1 MRILRTIRPTTW
13 LVVITL
19 LLAGVARPAPA
30 SAQAAGA
37 QLTLTG
43 GGKVKID
50 GIDAASGATVFTGS
64 RVTTD
69 SGVTA
74 VITTGG
80 SRLTLQPET
89 DATVVFA
96 GSFVRADVICGVANG
111 DPAPGAAFELITHGD
126 TSVYCAAG
134 ALQVEAEGKTTAL
147 AANQTQTFEDGVHI
161 RTTGASSFEAST
173 LLCSCLC
180 AAPVIFPVIAV
191 PFPVALVAL
200 LIGGGA
206 AAVAVPIAVHND
218 EGQVIVSNPFPR

>member
-1 MRILRTIRPTTW
+1 MRLLRSIRPASL
-13 LVVITL
+13 LVVLAL
-19 LLAGVARPAPA
+19 LTFGVAHPA
-30 SAQAAGA
+30 SAQAPGA
-37 QLTLTG
+37 QLTVTG
-43 GGKVKID
+43 GDKVKID
-50 GIDAASGATVFTGS
+50 GLDAVSGSTVFTGS
-64 RVTTD
+64 RVTTT

-74 VITTGG
+74 QIMSAG
-80 SRLTLQPET
+80 SRVTIQPET

-96 GSFVRADVICGVANG
+96 GSFMRVDVICGVANG

-126 TSVYCAAG
+126 TSVFVASG
-134 ALQVEAEGKTTAL
+134 AVQVEAEGKMTNL

-206 AAVAVPIAVHND
+206 AAVAVPIIIHND
-218 EGQVIVSNPFPR
+218 NPQIIVSNPFPA